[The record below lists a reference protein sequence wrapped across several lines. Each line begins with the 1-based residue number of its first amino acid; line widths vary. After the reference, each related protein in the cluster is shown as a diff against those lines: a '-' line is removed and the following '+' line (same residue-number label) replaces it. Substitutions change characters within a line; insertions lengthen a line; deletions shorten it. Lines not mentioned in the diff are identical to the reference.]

1 MKKYLIVGLVLTTM
15 FAGVACGSNAQV
27 VTVEKLGMIEDAK
40 AAMSL
45 SEYDKARNLFKLAS
59 DEETGENK
67 DLAMNSYELLS
78 SFILAQKALGEKNI
92 EEARVHIS
100 KIENDTMYPNLVED
114 IKKLKGEIE
123 AEESKDKEL
132 DEKFEVINSLVKEEN
147 LEQAQK
153 VFAEIKIEGL
163 SAEANKKYGNMSFK
177 IKELEEKVAEKK
189 KAEQEAKK
197 IQEAQ
202 MIEKEAIFNG
212 TKIIHIRS
220 DEDSKFENYKIIKLE
235 GGALEVEVN
244 NEWASLKGSL
254 RQASDT
260 AWTGTL
266 YDSALGI
273 DSFYD
278 FTITDDAV
286 KITQTS
292 DANVRTLTLYLKS
305 KTYKEEN
312 TNINSVQNITGEF
325 VLK

>member
-15 FAGVACGSNAQV
+15 FTGVACGSNAQV
-27 VTVEKLGMIEDAK
+27 VTVEKSGMIEDAK
-40 AAMSL
+40 AAMSS

-147 LEQAQK
+147 LEEAQK

-189 KAEQEAKK
+189 KAEEEAKK

-235 GGALEVEVN
+235 SGALEVEIN

-286 KITQTS
+286 KIIQTS